1 MSDTIE
7 FPLRLEDTLFIN
19 AAFPI
24 PTSNAR
30 KLLPTP
36 ARVHLVEGFP
46 GQALLIVAFALY
58 RRCAV
63 GAYAEA
69 TLALLAT
76 HERTTPIITLSQ
88 LLKERRYPAYVLHML
103 VNSSEAQKIGSSI
116 WQLPRQMAEV
126 HVVEQHG
133 RATCEALLAG
143 RRVVQLVA
151 ERPDTNR
158 TCTMQIETYVQDSQG
173 LIHTVMPCK
182 AEAYGRTQG
191 GGGTLRWGNHPI
203 GQRLANL
210 GVKAQP
216 LMVRYYDHML
226 AELHAPQRY
235 PLAERE

>member
-1 MSDTIE
+1 MNDTPE
-7 FPLRLEDTLFIN
+7 LPFRLEDTLFIN
-19 AAFPI
+19 AAFPM

-63 GAYAEA
+63 GAYAEG

-76 HERTTPIITLSQ
+76 HERAVPIITLSQ

-103 VNSSEAQKIGSSI
+103 VNNAEAQRLGLSV

-126 HVVEQHG
+126 HVVEQDGH
-133 RATCEALLAG
+133 ATCEALVDG
-143 RRVVQLVA
+143 RSVVQLVA
-151 ERPDTNR
+151 KRPDTNR
-158 TCTMQIETYVQDSQG
+158 TCNMQIETYVQDSQG

-191 GGGTLRWGNHPI
+191 GGGTLRWGKHPI

-226 AELHAPQRY
+226 AELHAPQRRS
-235 PLAERE
+235 LA